1 MSNYKI
7 ILAGCIDQYKIQNE
21 LTKTESEM
29 FELFSLTQ
37 ITKSN
42 DLAFEDIH
50 NSIVD
55 GGNDGGIDSI
65 LVIIDD
71 FVPESVE
78 DIEEIKFSRKTN
90 VEILI
95 SQCKRENSFKESAID
110 KLITTLPELFN
121 LRSSEDIL
129 LQRFNPDVVEKG
141 LIARETWKKCS
152 IAGGILKVKFNY
164 CAYSENVTIN
174 NSFKDKVRQLKQIA
188 QSHFIGAEIEY
199 NNYSSEELLKLYQTQ
214 KKERLQLKYKD
225 TPLSTSYDTF
235 GIGYVGT
242 VKLADY
248 KTFLTDDDL
257 SIREDLFESNIRHFQ
272 GLVDVNKKIKD
283 SIENPI
289 NEDFWWLN
297 NGITIIATNPSL
309 VGTTLSMDNIQ
320 IVNGLQTSYS
330 IFLNHNGS
338 EADIRSVLVKVIINE
353 DKKTID
359 HIIASTNSQNP
370 VSPSLLRAT
379 DDVQRE
385 IELFFLNSG
394 YFYDR
399 RKNYYKNQGK
409 PAGRIFSIQTAAQ
422 VIESIIFNNP
432 NSARS
437 KPTSLIKEDSTYNR
451 IFNPTHNY
459 KAYLIC
465 CLLNKK
471 IVELWG
477 NIEDREIKNK
487 LANFKLHLTRIA
499 ASFLT
504 NKSSVEIE
512 DLLNIDIEILN
523 EKIFNDY
530 TKFLTESLDIYQQ
543 KNEDTNLI
551 NMAKTKGFTEA
562 LITRL
567 NERF

>member
-1 MSNYKI
+1 MSNNKI
-7 ILAGCIDQYKIQNE
+7 ILSGCIDQYKTQNE
-21 LTKTESEM
+21 LVTTDGET
-29 FELFSLTQ
+29 FELFALTQ

-42 DLAFEDIH
+42 DLAFEDIQ

-71 FVPESVE
+71 FVPESIE

-121 LRSSEDIL
+121 LSSSEDAL
-129 LQRFNPDVVEKG
+129 LIRFNPDVVEKG

-164 CAYSENVTIN
+164 CAYSENVTVN
-174 NSFKDKVRQLKQIA
+174 DTFNDKVRQLKGIA
-188 QSHFIGAEIEY
+188 LSHFVGAEIEY
-199 NNYSSEELLKLYQTQ
+199 SNYSSEELLKLYQTQ
-214 KKERLQLKYKD
+214 KKERLQLKYKE

-272 GLVDVNKKIKD
+272 GLVDVNKKIKN
-283 SIENPI
+283 SIENPV

-309 VGTTLSMDNIQ
+309 VGTTLSMDNVQ

-338 EADIRSVLVKVIINE
+338 DQDIRSVLVKVIINE

-409 PAGRIFSIQTAAQ
+409 PVGRIFSIQTAAQ

-471 IVELWG
+471 IVELWS

-504 NKSSVEIE
+504 NKRGVEIE
-512 DLLNIDIEILN
+512 DLVNINLELLDE
-523 EKIFNDY
+523 EIFNEC
-530 TKFLTESLDIYQQ
+530 TVFLIESLGIYQQ
-543 KNEDTNLI
+543 ENEDTNLI
-551 NMAKTKGFTEA
+551 NMAKTKGFTDA
-562 LITRL
+562 LIVRL